1 MKKKKLNTK
10 IYKNDK
16 ISDTDENSDTVENKI
31 SYIVLELL
39 MLLLTN
45 K

>member
-10 IYKNDK
+10 IYKTDK

-31 SYIVLELL
+31 SYIVLKLL

>member
-1 MKKKKLNTK
+1 MKKKLNSK
-10 IYKNDK
+10 IYKTDK